1 MLIPAKKTNKVVDEK
16 AVEKFINERTT
27 KAPAKATGSDMA
39 TVTFKVDREF
49 LARIDKAAKAMSVP
63 RSSFIKSALSSVL
76 EHGVNITVS

>member
-16 AVEKFINERTT
+16 AVEKFINERSN
-27 KAPAKATGSDMA
+27 KAPAKATSSGMA

>member
-16 AVEKFINERTT
+16 AVEKFINERST
-27 KAPAKATGSDMA
+27 KAPAKATSSGMA